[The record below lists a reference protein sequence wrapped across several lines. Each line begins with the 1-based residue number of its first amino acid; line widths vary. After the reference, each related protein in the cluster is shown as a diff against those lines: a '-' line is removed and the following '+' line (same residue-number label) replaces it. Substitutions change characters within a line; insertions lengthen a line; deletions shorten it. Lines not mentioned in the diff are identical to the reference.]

1 MIQNQMSE
9 RQVKISER
17 CGFMMQEVG
26 SFKITHDIHGGF
38 GDISVRVDTVRRE
51 TFVVGVTL
59 GGWNFQH
66 PDHPDSESGS
76 M

>member
-1 MIQNQMSE
+1 MIQNQF
-9 RQVKISER
+9 RCPCQVKISER

-26 SFKITHDIHGGF
+26 MFKITYDIHGGF
-38 GDISVRVDTVRRE
+38 GDICVRVDTVRRE
-51 TFVVGVTL
+51 TFVVGVTM

-66 PDHPDSESGS
+66 PASESGS